1 MADRFSLAEIRVYN
15 DQDLFG
21 HVYYPGDSATWS
33 APGQIGKLGAFLS
46 GWVQDPTGQYLQ
58 QAPVCLWQDCGPDA
72 WTPAQGDYGAG
83 KDEATGKMFLRSRLP
98 AGAFDTKFKTA
109 RVKDEAFSC
118 ELFRA
123 DAANA
128 SLYLHF
134 SAGRPGGTE
143 GLRLALETGSPI
155 RLQASQ
161 DDANWHDVAVAEG
174 LPAADVYLKSVGQRL
189 TVDVQSQC
197 DDQWDSLRPPVYAFS
212 GSPPGQVVVSLN
224 GSDAM
229 LTYGTGALQA
239 GSLRVTGTNGRWDI
253 SRVAKVRFAASATAT
268 LAPQVRPLPVQGD
281 GRVEFQGWRP
291 YGTGGGGLTDRSGLT
306 GQAGFSGA
314 GSSAG
319 SSAVAG
325 YNAGSRTSNVATGGN
340 VVGVS
345 FAVAGA
351 AVDATGYCLRT
362 VLLGSVTVDYPA
374 LETAPLDSPPYVAYT
389 LSSGLSE
396 ADWTDTWD
404 EGTRT
409 ARGRGLCTLVDSQGA
424 FAPNTQGG
432 ANHPGVV
439 PAARAF
445 QLYMG
450 DASDAALT
458 LVASGYAGLTSS
470 PGQPGFVWRKRG
482 GRTYTTIALSDRL
495 VMADTRACG
504 YVAPKDGTNHY
515 WAMGRYA
522 KKIGICDAH
531 LPAEIVN
538 AQKFSDTDFQLPYG
552 TVLDP
557 VLQPQPGDMVMS
569 AMEEIR
575 KRGGA
580 IDPGSG
586 TVQPMVLGVYADAS
600 FAYFALP
607 VGVIDATQNQ
617 VGVIPAGL
625 VPVQEFSAQ
634 PQTDVNGNPLLNE
647 LLEEVTTEASLS
659 QIRSS
664 AVFEGIDLASGG
676 IAIGYAVNPQLVTD
690 PTVPGYIGAVPN
702 AFYEISKLVT
712 SPQVAQRLAQQSDA
726 QLTFPS
732 VRTFAQG
739 FLQPKFG
746 ALTVFTMQDFDTQGS
761 AGPVAYYA
769 TLARHRVAI
778 VAQGDKVYN
787 VGLTQVGG
795 RLLGQAG

>member
-33 APGQIGKLGAFLS
+33 APNQIGKPGAYLS
-46 GWVQDPTGQYLQ
+46 GWAQDPTGQYLQ
-58 QAPVCLWQDCGPDA
+58 QSPVCLWQDCGPAA
-72 WTPAQGDYGAG
+72 WTPAQGDYGTG
-83 KDEATGKMFLRSRLP
+83 KDEATGKMFLRSRRP
-98 AGAFDTKFKTA
+98 TGAFDTTFRAA

-143 GLRLALETGSPI
+143 GLRLALETGNPI

-161 DDANWHDVAVAEG
+161 DDANWQDVAVASG
-174 LPAADVYLKSVGQRL
+174 LPPADVYLKSTGQRL

-197 DDQWDSLRPPVYAFS
+197 DDQWDSLRPLVYAYA

-224 GSDAM
+224 GSDAV
-229 LTYGTGALQA
+229 LTYGTAALQA

-253 SRVAKVRFAASATAT
+253 SRVAQVRFAASCTAA
-268 LAPQVRPLPVQGD
+268 LAPQVRPLPVQGE

-291 YGTGGGGLTDRSGLT
+291 YSARGGFADLSGLS
-306 GQAGFSGA
+306 GEAGLSG
-314 GSSAG
+314 
-319 SSAVAG
+319 
-325 YNAGSRTSNVATGGN
+325 SNT
-340 VVGVS
+340 VGVS
-345 FAVAGA
+345 FAVAGP

-374 LETAPLDSPPYVAYT
+374 LETPLLDSPPYVSYT

-409 ARGRGLCTLVDSQGA
+409 ARGRGVCTLVDSQGA

-439 PAARAF
+439 PAVRAF

-450 DASDAALT
+450 DRSDAELT

-482 GRTYTTIALSDRL
+482 GRTYVTIALSDRL

-504 YVAPKDGTNHY
+504 YVAPKDGTSHY

-531 LPAEIVN
+531 LPAEIAD
-538 AQKFSDTDFQLPYG
+538 AQKFSDADFQLPYG
-552 TVLDP
+552 TALDP
-557 VLQPQPGDMVMS
+557 VLQPQPGDMVGA

-575 KRGGA
+575 RRGGA
-580 IDPGSG
+580 IDAGSG
-586 TVQPMVLGVYADAS
+586 TVQPMVLGIYADAS

-617 VGVIPAGL
+617 VGVIPAAL

-634 PQTDVNGNPLLNE
+634 PQTDANGNPLLNE

-676 IAIGYAVNPQLVTD
+676 IAIGYAVNPALVTD

-702 AFYEISKLVT
+702 VFYEISKLVT
-712 SPQVAQRLAQQSDA
+712 SPDVAQRLAQQSDA

-739 FLQPKFG
+739 FLQPGFG
-746 ALTVFTMQDFDTQGS
+746 ALSVFTMQDFDTQGS

-778 VAQGDKVYN
+778 VAQGGKVYN
-787 VGLTQVGG
+787 AGGTWVGG